1 MYHIRSCKA
10 IAWVKLTQDYCCL
23 WLVMSSHLETVI
35 ISWGVI
41 ISMPSYYTVTT
52 LCIQI
57 KRVQHWHY
65 IFQIKSSC
73 KMHKLKS
80 FPIFF
85 CCCEVM
91 TTILLVIQVR
101 QEDHYAYGKLWI
113 TASVFYL
120 SIVCSVCVCERE
132 SVYLGVQVQ
141 VWVHVCVYVCKCV
154 HAWACV
160 PVCAGGGMCAYVCVC
175 VCFS

>member
-1 MYHIRSCKA
+1 M
-10 IAWVKLTQDYCCL
+10 KLTQDYCCL

-141 VWVHVCVYVCKCV
+141 V
-154 HAWACV
+154 
-160 PVCAGGGMCAYVCVC
+160 
-175 VCFS
+175 